1 MIYKYL
7 QIPKIAKYLFPN
19 SYFVTKN
26 NEILITFD
34 DSPNIKTTK
43 NILKILNNYKIQALF
58 FCNGASIQGNEYK
71 ELILEIAQNGH
82 EIGSHSYNHI
92 NLQNLTYKQ
101 VYYQIQKNNLILED
115 ILNKRIRYFRAPYG
129 RFLNCSLMKI
139 LKDLKLVNVMWS
151 LMSYDYLGDLKLTK
165 KIIQQKIKSNSIVV
179 FHDNNKTIDNIE
191 EILKFFIEE
200 IHKKELKIG
209 DVKGCLK

>member
-1 MIYKYL
+1 
-7 QIPKIAKYLFPN
+7 
-19 SYFVTKN
+19 
-26 NEILITFD
+26 
-34 DSPNIKTTK
+34 
-43 NILKILNNYKIQALF
+43 
-58 FCNGASIQGNEYK
+58 
-71 ELILEIAQNGH
+71 
-82 EIGSHSYNHI
+82 
-92 NLQNLTYKQ
+92 
-101 VYYQIQKNNLILED
+101 
-115 ILNKRIRYFRAPYG
+115 
-129 RFLNCSLMKI
+129 MKI

-191 EILKFFIEE
+191 EILKFFIEK